1 MARWE
6 YLFVEFFYEEQVTK
20 VNGVAEGEVFDQLI
34 HQAGEEGWE
43 LVSMT
48 ETRASLL
55 AVLKR

>member
-1 MARWE
+1 MATWE
-6 YLFVEFFYEEQVTK
+6 YLFVEWLYEEQTIK
-20 VNGVAEGEVFDQLI
+20 VNDVVREGGFDQLI

-43 LVSMT
+43 LVAMT